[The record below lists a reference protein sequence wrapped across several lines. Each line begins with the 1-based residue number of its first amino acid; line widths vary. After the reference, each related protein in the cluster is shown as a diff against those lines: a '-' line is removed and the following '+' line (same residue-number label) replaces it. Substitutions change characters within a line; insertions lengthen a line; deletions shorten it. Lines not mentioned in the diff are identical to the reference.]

1 MVSAGGYIYASD
13 VNYII
18 ARSYDKPICRLVQQ
32 SAQSFADNTA
42 TAITFGSGSEVV
54 DSANMHNVSS
64 DTSRITPTV
73 AGWYR
78 VSGKLVVPA
87 GTDYASLEIYIRKNG
102 STNIPSVSREGPNA
116 TSSSRTIYVDHLV
129 DFNGTTDYVELMA
142 TQDNT
147 SSASRNTPSNG
158 GSFSCTFEAVY
169 EADL

>member
-1 MVSAGGYIYASD
+1 
-13 VNYII
+13 
-18 ARSYDKPICRLVQQ
+18 
-32 SAQSFADNTA
+32 
-42 TAITFGSGSEVV
+42 
-54 DSANMHNVSS
+54 
-64 DTSRITPTV
+64 
-73 AGWYR
+73 
-78 VSGKLVVPA
+78 VVPA